1 MKQSAKITIAAILVI
16 GVFSISIAT
25 VPAFAEWDKFNYPQI
40 QGTVPVSS
48 TFGLMSIQSFLDQ
61 TAAAGV
67 GDPET
72 SKKFFEARGIDL
84 DAPMLSVS
92 LSKFDR
98 EAATDETGFVNPI
111 GVDYVKQ
118 GDVQIGVEDDTIT
131 IERYEYLQRGDSF
144 KYYKD
149 TGVSRYTIEEG
160 KPIYMTG
167 AELYEPTEA
176 DYFEK
181 KNGIALS
188 VAMAVGENSVSE
200 GKAMYAK
207 LADVNGF
214 LVHKVVLIIEDHG
227 FYKVLVDA
235 GNGEAL
241 YVSDVIKKDYSHKKH
256 SDEKHSDKMKNHF
269 KGMSDEQIAEKKS
282 QFKEMGE
289 AYKSLSIQDRASLI
303 VHFMQAKLQWDTM
316 SDDEKAQKRADMK
329 QMFKEYL
336 PLTLEEK
343 KQKLHEYIQS
353 LN

>member
-25 VPAFAEWDKFNYPQI
+25 VPAFADWGKFSYPQI

-48 TFGLMSIQSFLDQ
+48 
-61 TAAAGV
+61 
-67 GDPET
+67 GDD
-72 SKKFFEARGIDL
+72 FE
-84 DAPMLSVS
+84 
-92 LSKFDR
+92 
-98 EAATDETGFVNPI
+98 
-111 GVDYVKQ
+111 Q
-118 GDVQIGVEDDTIT
+118 
-131 IERYEYLQRGDSF
+131 
-144 KYYKD
+144 
-149 TGVSRYTIEEG
+149 
-160 KPIYMTG
+160 
-167 AELYEPTEA
+167 
-176 DYFEK
+176 

-188 VAMAVGENSVSE
+188 VAMAVGENSVSD

-214 LVHKVVLIIEDHG
+214 LVHKVVLITEDHG
-227 FYKVLVDA
+227 YYKVLVDA

-241 YVSDVIKKDYSHKKH
+241 YVSDMIKRDHKKH
-256 SDEKHSDKMKNHF
+256 SDEKYNDKMKNHF

-289 AYKSLSIQDRASLI
+289 AFKSLSIPDRASLI
-303 VHFMQAKLQWDTM
+303 LHFMQAKLQWDAM

-329 QMFKEYL
+329 EMFKEYL

>member
-1 MKQSAKITIAAILVI
+1 VKQSAKITIATILVI

-25 VPAFAEWDKFNYPQI
+25 APAFADWGKFSYPQI
-40 QGTVPVSS
+40 QGTVPVSP
-48 TFGLMSIQSFLDQ
+48 
-61 TAAAGV
+61 
-67 GDPET
+67 GD
-72 SKKFFEARGIDL
+72 DL
-84 DAPMLSVS
+84 
-92 LSKFDR
+92 
-98 EAATDETGFVNPI
+98 G
-111 GVDYVKQ
+111 Q
-118 GDVQIGVEDDTIT
+118 
-131 IERYEYLQRGDSF
+131 
-144 KYYKD
+144 
-149 TGVSRYTIEEG
+149 
-160 KPIYMTG
+160 
-167 AELYEPTEA
+167 
-176 DYFEK
+176 

-188 VAMAVGENSVSE
+188 VAMAVGENSVSD

-214 LVHKVVLIIEDHG
+214 LVHKVVLITEDHG
-227 FYKVLVDA
+227 YYKVLVDA

-241 YVSDVIKKDYSHKKH
+241 YVSDVIKRDYSHKKH
-256 SDEKHSDKMKNHF
+256 SDEKHNEKMKNHF

-289 AYKSLSIQDRASLI
+289 AFKSLSIQDRASLI

>member
-1 MKQSAKITIAAILVI
+1 MKKSAKITIATILVI

-25 VPAFAEWDKFNYPQI
+25 APAFADWGKFSYPQI

-48 TFGLMSIQSFLDQ
+48 
-61 TAAAGV
+61 
-67 GDPET
+67 GDD
-72 SKKFFEARGIDL
+72 FE
-84 DAPMLSVS
+84 
-92 LSKFDR
+92 
-98 EAATDETGFVNPI
+98 
-111 GVDYVKQ
+111 Q
-118 GDVQIGVEDDTIT
+118 
-131 IERYEYLQRGDSF
+131 
-144 KYYKD
+144 
-149 TGVSRYTIEEG
+149 
-160 KPIYMTG
+160 
-167 AELYEPTEA
+167 
-176 DYFEK
+176 

-188 VAMAVGENSVSE
+188 VAMAVGENSVSD
-200 GKAMYAK
+200 GKAIYAK

-214 LVHKVVLIIEDHG
+214 LVHKVMVITDDHAL
-227 FYKVLVDA
+227 YKILVDA

-241 YVSDVIKKDYSHKKH
+241 YVSDVIKRDYSHKKH
-256 SDEKHSDKMKNHF
+256 SDEKHNEKMKNHF

-289 AYKSLSIQDRASLI
+289 AFKSLSIQDRASLI

-329 QMFKEYL
+329 QLFKEYL

>member
-16 GVFSISIAT
+16 GVFSISILT

-40 QGTVPVSS
+40 QGTIPVSS
-48 TFGLMSIQSFLDQ
+48 
-61 TAAAGV
+61 
-67 GDPET
+67 GDD
-72 SKKFFEARGIDL
+72 FE
-84 DAPMLSVS
+84 
-92 LSKFDR
+92 
-98 EAATDETGFVNPI
+98 
-111 GVDYVKQ
+111 Q
-118 GDVQIGVEDDTIT
+118 
-131 IERYEYLQRGDSF
+131 
-144 KYYKD
+144 
-149 TGVSRYTIEEG
+149 
-160 KPIYMTG
+160 
-167 AELYEPTEA
+167 
-176 DYFEK
+176 
-181 KNGIALS
+181 KNGIAMS
-188 VAMAVGENSVSE
+188 VAMAVGENSVSD

-214 LVHKVVLIIEDHG
+214 LVHKVILITEDHG
-227 FYKVLVDA
+227 YYKVLVDA

-241 YVSDVIKKDYSHKKH
+241 YVSDMIKRDHKKH
-256 SDEKHSDKMKNHF
+256 SDEKYNDKMKNHF

-289 AYKSLSIQDRASLI
+289 AFKSLSIQDRASLI
-303 VHFMQAKLQWDTM
+303 LHFMQAKLQWDTM

>member
-1 MKQSAKITIAAILVI
+1 MQSAKITIAVILVI
-16 GVFSISIAT
+16 GVFSISVLT
-25 VPAFAEWDKFNYPQI
+25 VPAFAEWDKLSYPQI

-48 TFGLMSIQSFLDQ
+48 MFDTMSIQSFVDQ
-61 TAAAGV
+61 TQKRH
-67 GDPET
+67 GDPVT
-72 SKKFFEARGIDL
+72 TKKFFEQRGFDL
-84 DAPMLSVS
+84 NAPMVSVS
-92 LSKFDR
+92 LSEFDL
-98 EAATDETGFVNPI
+98 EAATDETGIINPM
-111 GVDYVKQ
+111 GADYVKQ

-131 IERYEYLQRGDSF
+131 IERN
-144 KYYKD
+144 KYRQLSDCFCTFKD
-149 TGVSRYTIEEG
+149 TGVSKYTIEEG

-167 AELYEPTEA
+167 AELYESTGA
-176 DYFEK
+176 DYTEQ

-188 VAMAVGENSVSE
+188 VAMAVGENSVSD

-214 LVHKVVLIIEDHG
+214 LVHKVVLITEDHG
-227 FYKVLVDA
+227 YYKVLVDA

-241 YVSDVIKKDYSHKKH
+241 YVSDMIKKDYSHKKH
-256 SDEKHSDKMKNHF
+256 SGEKHNDKMKNYF
-269 KGMSDEQIAEKKS
+269 KGMSDEQIAEKKL

-289 AYKSLSIQDRASLI
+289 AYKSLSIQDRASMI
-303 VHFMQAKLQWDTM
+303 IHFMQMKLQWDTM
-316 SDDEKAQKRADMK
+316 SDDEKMQKKADMK

>member
-1 MKQSAKITIAAILVI
+1 VKQSAKITIAAILVI

-25 VPAFAEWDKFNYPQI
+25 APAFADWGKFSYPQI
-40 QGTVPVSS
+40 QGTIPVSS
-48 TFGLMSIQSFLDQ
+48 
-61 TAAAGV
+61 
-67 GDPET
+67 GDD
-72 SKKFFEARGIDL
+72 FE
-84 DAPMLSVS
+84 
-92 LSKFDR
+92 
-98 EAATDETGFVNPI
+98 
-111 GVDYVKQ
+111 Q
-118 GDVQIGVEDDTIT
+118 
-131 IERYEYLQRGDSF
+131 
-144 KYYKD
+144 
-149 TGVSRYTIEEG
+149 
-160 KPIYMTG
+160 
-167 AELYEPTEA
+167 
-176 DYFEK
+176 

-188 VAMAVGENSVSE
+188 VAMAVGENSVSD

-214 LVHKVVLIIEDHG
+214 LVHKVILITEDHG
-227 FYKVLVDA
+227 YYKVLVDA

-241 YVSDVIKKDYSHKKH
+241 YVSDMIKRDHKKH
-256 SDEKHSDKMKNHF
+256 SDEKYNDKMKNHF

-289 AYKSLSIQDRASLI
+289 AFKSLSIPDRASLI
-303 VHFMQAKLQWDTM
+303 LHFMQAKLQWDTM